1 VLVIICRGWASAIN
15 AKRGYKDRKNST
27 ELPQLCSRYI
37 LKRYGAFTIVDCT
50 FITYPYLE
58 TRLFYLQPFPLFESI
73 KLMTA
78 SFSSLKKFSVAQIYE
93 TISKKTIPPWRASLI
108 FLIMLSCLFDMN
120 ICCLQSD
127 ANTKYNEQIIF
138 LLNNFWLSQNA

>member
-1 VLVIICRGWASAIN
+1 
-15 AKRGYKDRKNST
+15 
-27 ELPQLCSRYI
+27 
-37 LKRYGAFTIVDCT
+37 
-50 FITYPYLE
+50 
-58 TRLFYLQPFPLFESI
+58 
-73 KLMTA
+73 MTA

-138 LLNNFWLSQNA
+138 LLNNF

>member
-1 VLVIICRGWASAIN
+1 MSRLGERN
-15 AKRGYKDRKNST
+15 KRETWIQRPKEFYWTSTTLLALHLKTIRRFHDRWRAAA
-27 ELPQLCSRYI
+27 LLLHI
-37 LKRYGAFTIVDCT
+37 LI
-50 FITYPYLE
+50 L
-58 TRLFYLQPFPLFESI
+58 RLFYLQLFPLFGPI